1 MKKLISILV
10 LFAIATT
17 AIFAQSEDNTIPS
30 EDPIE
35 ENFVYKMNGKGDQ
48 YIKIGIMP
56 NFPLNF
62 GDKLYVGGAAYLGY
76 YRYLNSWLAL
86 GGELMAGYNPTIQSN
101 IFTFVPI
108 TFGVSFLPTVWKFEF
123 PVTLSLGAAFETSA
137 NKKYFPGLVTK
148 AEAGVFYRLSE
159 SWSFGLGSDF
169 LYMPQWATSKD
180 KKKNYDYGLFLT
192 AFITA
197 RYHF

>member
-1 MKKLISILV
+1 MKKIISILV

-86 GGELMAGYNPTIQSN
+86 GGELMAG
-101 IFTFVPI
+101 
-108 TFGVSFLPTVWKFEF
+108 
-123 PVTLSLGAAFETSA
+123 
-137 NKKYFPGLVTK
+137 
-148 AEAGVFYRLSE
+148 
-159 SWSFGLGSDF
+159 
-169 LYMPQWATSKD
+169 
-180 KKKNYDYGLFLT
+180 
-192 AFITA
+192 
-197 RYHF
+197 

>member
-1 MKKLISILV
+1 MKRIISLLLIFV
-10 LFAIATT
+10 IASTS
-17 AIFAQSEDNTIPS
+17 IFAQTEGNNITQD
-30 EDPIE
+30 EQIE
-35 ENFVYKMNGKGDQ
+35 ENFTYKMNGQGDQ

-76 YRYLNSWLAL
+76 YRYINSWLAL
-86 GGELMAGYNPTIQSN
+86 GGELMAGYNPTLGSN

-108 TFGVSFLPTVWKFEF
+108 TFGASFQPTVWKLEF
-123 PVTLSLGAAFETSA
+123 PITISVGGAFETSG

-169 LYMPQWATSKD
+169 LYMPQWSTYHD
-180 KKKNYDYGLFLT
+180 KEVYDYGLFIT
-192 AFITA
+192 AFLTA

>member
-1 MKKLISILV
+1 MKKIISILV

-108 TFGVSFLPTVWKFEF
+108 TFGVSFKILCVE
-123 PVTLSLGAAFETSA
+123 
-137 NKKYFPGLVTK
+137 
-148 AEAGVFYRLSE
+148 
-159 SWSFGLGSDF
+159 
-169 LYMPQWATSKD
+169 
-180 KKKNYDYGLFLT
+180 
-192 AFITA
+192 I
-197 RYHF
+197 